1 MLDISS
7 KSPRNGKLIPEGK
20 GALMV
25 LRGIGG
31 AAKRAVSI
39 HGVQEGKLFRLEAQL
54 SDGRSGNTPAPN
66 NRRVRCV

>member
-1 MLDISS
+1 
-7 KSPRNGKLIPEGK
+7 
-20 GALMV
+20 MV

-54 SDGRSGNTPAPN
+54 SDGRSGNTPTPN